1 MRHAWIQLRAA
12 ACSDTAMPGYV
23 RAACPD
29 TVACGSMLGYCCARH
44 ARILLRAACSDTVA
58 GGMCPV
64 TCARHARILSRI
76 ACSDTAVCSMLGYS
90 HVACLDTVARSS
102 MLGCSCARHAR
113 IQLRAAAC
121 PGTAVCGSMLG
132 YCCAPT
138 PTDALRIV
146 VARATG
152 SIKSPITC
160 AARANAKCLAGNER
174 GKGERAHTS
183 VAGGW
188 GRRAVRTEGTCPY
201 AGRQGLRSAEKER
214 TGGTGGEWGTC

>member
-1 MRHAWIQLRAA
+1 MPGYACGMPGYCIRLLLRAA
-12 ACSDTAMPGYV
+12 ACSGAVARGMP
-23 RAACPD
+23 
-29 TVACGSMLGYCCARH
+29 GYCCARH
-44 ARILLRAACSDTVA
+44 ARILSRAA
-58 GGMCPV
+58 CPV
-64 TCARHARILSRI
+64 TCARHARILPRI
-76 ACSDTAVCSMLGYS
+76 ACSDTAVCSMLGYL

-102 MLGCSCARHAR
+102 MLGYSCARHAR

>member
-1 MRHAWIQLRAA
+1 MLGYCGAWHARILLCAACSDTCMRHAWIQLRAA

-44 ARILLRAACSDTVA
+44 ARILLRAAFSDTVA

-64 TCARHARILSRI
+64 TCARHARILPRI
-76 ACSDTAVCSMLGYS
+76 ACSDTAVCSMLGYL

-102 MLGCSCARHAR
+102 MLGYSCARHAR

-121 PGTAVCGSMLG
+121 PGTAVRQHARIP
-132 YCCAPT
+132 CAPT

-160 AARANAKCLAGNER
+160 AARARVRLRTTICLVQFML
-174 GKGERAHTS
+174 T
-183 VAGGW
+183 W
-188 GRRAVRTEGTCPY
+188 
-201 AGRQGLRSAEKER
+201 RSPL
-214 TGGTGGEWGTC
+214 C